1 MTRPRPLLVAHDPDL
16 LDDALRA
23 AAIAEVELD
32 VAVDVVAARPHWDSA
47 PVVLLD
53 SGLAADLVDGGVRPP
68 LPRRRWVIL
77 LCRGTP
83 APQVWRHASAIS
95 AESVLALPAAERTLV
110 ERLAECV
117 PAVAPRARVIGVIGG
132 CGGAGAS
139 TLAVGLAQ
147 AAGRRPAGAVL
158 VDLDPFGGG
167 IDVALGLEARQGLRW
182 PDLTAVTG
190 RLSPSALR
198 AALPHLRGLAVL
210 SCAPGGEPELRPG
223 SVRAVLTAARA
234 LAGVIV
240 LDLPRPPSAAGMT
253 GLDLADDVLLVVP
266 AEVRAI
272 VAARQVASVL
282 RPVTDRVQ
290 AVVRTAP
297 PLSSRRVAEAL
308 ALPLA
313 GELAAERWL
322 RTGAGRGRPLS
333 LRRRGPLSRLCDRL
347 LDGWGEDDS
356 RDQERT
362 GMAAA

>member
-1 MTRPRPLLVAHDPDL
+1 VTRPRPLLVAHDPDL

-32 VAVDVVAARPHWDSA
+32 VAVDVVAARPHWDPA

-53 SGLAADLVDGGVRPP
+53 ARFAAELVDGGVRPP
-68 LPRRRWVIL
+68 VPRRRRVIL

-83 APQVWRHASAIS
+83 AALVWQHASAIG

-117 PAVAPRARVIGVIGG
+117 PAVVSRARVVGVIGG

-139 TLAVGLAQ
+139 TFAAGLAQ
-147 AAGRRPAGAVL
+147 AAGRRPGGAML

-167 IDVALGLEARQGLRW
+167 IDVALGLEARQGIRW

-190 RLSPSALR
+190 RLSPGALH

-223 SVRAVLTAARA
+223 SVRAVLAAARD
-234 LAGVIV
+234 LASVIV
-240 LDLPRPPSAAGMT
+240 LDLPRPPSAAGMV

-282 RPVTDRVQ
+282 RPVTDHVQ
-290 AVVRTAP
+290 AVVRTAAA
-297 PLSSRRVAEAL
+297 LSSRRVAEAL

-313 GELAAERWL
+313 GEMTAERWL
-322 RTGAGRGRPLS
+322 RTRVGSGRPLS
-333 LRRRGPLSRLCDRL
+333 LRRHGPLDRLCNRL
-347 LDGWGEDDS
+347 LDGWVVS
-356 RDQERT
+356 ERSSV
-362 GMAAA
+362 AAA